1 MATITDVCYLTQTPR
16 HGYVTIDDIEWV
28 DDVDEKDLE
37 RSEYTLVEMGKA
49 AYADFADP
57 RYNPTWEDDYGW
69 SDDDV
74 YRLIVIDDEDT
85 YHKVCKRKAEAEAR
99 MRLCKALKQART
111 SKEMS
116 QVALS
121 EKSGVARSN
130 IARIEGGNLNASL
143 NTILSL
149 CEALDC
155 SLVLIPR

>member
-1 MATITDVCYLTQTPR
+1 MELNEILRNEQNEMAQV
-16 HGYVTIDDIEWV
+16 
-28 DDVDEKDLE
+28 
-37 RSEYTLVEMGKA
+37 
-49 AYADFADP
+49 
-57 RYNPTWEDDYGW
+57 
-69 SDDDV
+69 
-74 YRLIVIDDEDT
+74 
-85 YHKVCKRKAEAEAR
+85 R
-99 MRLCKALKQART
+99 MRLCKALKRVRT

-130 IARIEGGNLNASL
+130 IARIESGNLNASL

>member
-1 MATITDVCYLTQTPR
+1 MELNEILR
-16 HGYVTIDDIEWV
+16 
-28 DDVDEKDLE
+28 DERNE
-37 RSEYTLVEMGKA
+37 NTA
-49 AYADFADP
+49 Q
-57 RYNPTWEDDYGW
+57 
-69 SDDDV
+69 
-74 YRLIVIDDEDT
+74 
-85 YHKVCKRKAEAEAR
+85 AR

-121 EKSGVARSN
+121 EKSGIARSN
-130 IARIEGGNLNASL
+130 IARIESGNLNASL

>member
-1 MATITDVCYLTQTPR
+1 MELT
-16 HGYVTIDDIEWV
+16 
-28 DDVDEKDLE
+28 K
-37 RSEYTLVEMGKA
+37 TLRNEQNETAQV
-49 AYADFADP
+49 
-57 RYNPTWEDDYGW
+57 
-69 SDDDV
+69 
-74 YRLIVIDDEDT
+74 
-85 YHKVCKRKAEAEAR
+85 R
-99 MRLCKALKQART
+99 MRLCKAIKQART

-130 IARIEGGNLNASL
+130 IARIEGGTLNASL

>member
-1 MATITDVCYLTQTPR
+1 MATKINAADVNVMT
-16 HGYVTIDDIEWV
+16 
-28 DDVDEKDLE
+28 
-37 RSEYTLVEMGKA
+37 
-49 AYADFADP
+49 FNADP
-57 RYNPTWEDDYGW
+57 FDA
-69 SDDDV
+69 
-74 YRLIVIDDEDT
+74 
-85 YHKVCKRKAEAEAR
+85 HAR

-130 IARIEGGNLNASL
+130 IARIESGNLNASL

>member
-1 MATITDVCYLTQTPR
+1 MKILSVYKKE
-16 HGYVTIDDIEWV
+16 EWTA
-28 DDVDEKDLE
+28 DEIRD
-37 RSEYTLVEMGKA
+37 
-49 AYADFADP
+49 
-57 RYNPTWEDDYGW
+57 N
-69 SDDDV
+69 
-74 YRLIVIDDEDT
+74 
-85 YHKVCKRKAEAEAR
+85 KRKAEAEAR

>member
-1 MATITDVCYLTQTPR
+1 MELKEIQR
-16 HGYVTIDDIEWV
+16 NEQN
-28 DDVDEKDLE
+28 EK
-37 RSEYTLVEMGKA
+37 T
-49 AYADFADP
+49 
-57 RYNPTWEDDYGW
+57 
-69 SDDDV
+69 
-74 YRLIVIDDEDT
+74 
-85 YHKVCKRKAEAEAR
+85 AEAR

>member
-1 MATITDVCYLTQTPR
+1 MELNEILR
-16 HGYVTIDDIEWV
+16 
-28 DDVDEKDLE
+28 DERNE
-37 RSEYTLVEMGKA
+37 NTAQV
-49 AYADFADP
+49 
-57 RYNPTWEDDYGW
+57 
-69 SDDDV
+69 
-74 YRLIVIDDEDT
+74 
-85 YHKVCKRKAEAEAR
+85 R

-130 IARIEGGNLNASL
+130 IARIEGGNLNTTL
-143 NTILSL
+143 DTMISL

>member
-1 MATITDVCYLTQTPR
+1 MD
-16 HGYVTIDDIEWV
+16 
-28 DDVDEKDLE
+28 
-37 RSEYTLVEMGKA
+37 KA

-74 YRLIVIDDEDT
+74 YRLIVIEDEDT